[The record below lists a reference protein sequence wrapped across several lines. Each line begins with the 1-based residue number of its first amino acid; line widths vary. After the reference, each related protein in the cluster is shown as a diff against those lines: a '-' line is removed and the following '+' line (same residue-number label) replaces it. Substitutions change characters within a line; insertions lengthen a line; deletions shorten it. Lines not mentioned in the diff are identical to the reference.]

1 MTNFAT
7 TGHGIPSLRTLG
19 ITIALGLAVLVPA
32 AAAEARKPVSRAEA
46 SAVTHRIARESAVQ
60 LESQSATGI
69 EDLTNGAASIDRS
82 RTSVGNYLRYG
93 RFRIGASFAL
103 FGTNTVDGVTRT
115 LWCVGYVEVTRARG
129 GGTRVAPGN
138 LICPVS

>member
-7 TGHGIPSLRTLG
+7 AGQGIRSLRTLG

-32 AAAEARKPVSRAEA
+32 AAAEARKPVTRAEA
-46 SAVTHRIARESAVQ
+46 SAITHRVAKESAAQ
-60 LESQSATGI
+60 LEAQSATGI

-82 RTSVGNYLRYG
+82 RTSVGNYLHYG
-93 RFRIGASFAL
+93 KFRMGASFAL
-103 FGTNTVDGVTRT
+103 FGTNTRDGEAHT
-115 LWCVGYVEVTRARG
+115 LWCIGYVEVMRTRG
-129 GGTRVAPGN
+129 GGTRVAPGH